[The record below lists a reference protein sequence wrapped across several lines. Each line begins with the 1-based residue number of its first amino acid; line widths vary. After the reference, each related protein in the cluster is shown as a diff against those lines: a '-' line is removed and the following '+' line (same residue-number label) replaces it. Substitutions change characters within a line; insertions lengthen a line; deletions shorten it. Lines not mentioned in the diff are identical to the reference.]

1 MRERC
6 LVKGASLGEE
16 AVLADSGRAGE
27 VAARI
32 GRVRKVTFSASCQSS
47 VAVRHLHRVCNNS
60 PMPIENNFQHDEMS
74 RKNPGERITV
84 REVTPTAP
92 SESSS
97 GQDAMAALGK
107 RLSHTGVRVIVLLH
121 GSIMGTD
128 VFGVQRL
135 DELGGLKRGYSRGVA
150 GLDALLA
157 LMREGSNG
165 ISPLPGRVKP
175 PLANDDA
182 TKRLLDEQIG
192 DAGNFTHTYLE
203 LMTQSLNRG
212 LDRPIHCVREL
223 WSCEYH
229 HLGRAMAAVSML
241 GRLRDWT
248 ETHKLSQGDRILV
261 QAHGQAGLALA
272 LVSNL
277 LCVASSSSQTRLLDL
292 LSVFASQVNRPDV
305 TSTIQRVAPLLS
317 NGTLLNGATLDV
329 VTFGMPV
336 RYGWD
341 PSGLG
346 KLLHIVNHRNLRTDG
361 KTWLS
366 KMELPQITMEM
377 PIAWGGDYVQELA
390 VAGSDAVPTTEVA
403 KTANRAI
410 WELVEPFDGFEG
422 WLECARRAVRIPSE
436 GLGIL
441 VDYKDSTGS
450 TNVRDHYYGHAA
462 YTRLN
467 MMLFNTTEIVQ
478 ALYPVP

>member
-1 MRERC
+1 
-6 LVKGASLGEE
+6 
-16 AVLADSGRAGE
+16 
-27 VAARI
+27 
-32 GRVRKVTFSASCQSS
+32 
-47 VAVRHLHRVCNNS
+47 
-60 PMPIENNFQHDEMS
+60 MPIENNFQHDEMS
-74 RKNPGERITV
+74 RKNPGERLTI
-84 REVTPTAP
+84 REAALATLQ
-92 SESSS
+92 ESSS
-97 GQDAMAALGK
+97 GQETMAASGK
-107 RLSHTGVRVIVLLH
+107 RLSQAGVRLIVLLH

-128 VFGVQRL
+128 LFGAQRL
-135 DELGGLKRGYSRGVA
+135 DDLGGLKRGYSRGVA

-157 LMREGSNG
+157 LLRDGSNG
-165 ISPLPGRVKP
+165 ISSLPGGLKP
-175 PLANDDA
+175 PLTNDDA

-192 DAGNFTHTYLE
+192 DAGNFTNAYVE
-203 LMTQSLNRG
+203 LMKQSLNRG

-223 WSCEYH
+223 WSCEHH
-229 HLGRAMAAVSML
+229 HLGRALAGISLL

-248 ETHKLSQGDRILV
+248 ETHKLGQGDRILL
-261 QAHGQAGLALA
+261 QAHGQAGLVLA

-277 LCVASSSSQTRLLDL
+277 LCVTASSSRTRLLDL
-292 LSVFASQVNRPDV
+292 LSAFAAQTNRPDIIA
-305 TSTIQRVAPLLS
+305 TIQRIAPLLS

-361 KTWLS
+361 KTWLA

-390 VAGSDAVPTTEVA
+390 VAGSDAVPETEAA
-403 KTANRAI
+403 KTANKAV
-410 WELVEPFDGFEG
+410 WEIVEPFDGFER

-436 GLGIL
+436 GLGML

-450 TNVRDHYYGHAA
+450 TNVRDHYFGHAA

-467 MMLFNTTEIVQ
+467 TMLFNTTEIAQ
-478 ALYPVP
+478 ALYKVP